1 MDAMTAEEG
10 EGAPLKGTTTAAA
23 DDARAGAAAGAGAG
37 DSSSSG
43 VLSNIRQLIKR
54 FWLSSEVRFISDAGA
69 IICYMVFGS
78 YIGYAK
84 SCWIAGSVGAFG
96 AFADFVRNQYDP
108 W

>member
-1 MDAMTAEEG
+1 MTAEEG
-10 EGAPLKGTTTAAA
+10 EGAPLKGSSTAAAA
-23 DDARAGAAAGAGAG
+23 DDAAAVAGAGGITSDIALL
-37 DSSSSG
+37 
-43 VLSNIRQLIKR
+43 VKR

-78 YIGYAK
+78 FIGYAK
-84 SCWIAGSVGAFG
+84 ACWIAGSVGAFG